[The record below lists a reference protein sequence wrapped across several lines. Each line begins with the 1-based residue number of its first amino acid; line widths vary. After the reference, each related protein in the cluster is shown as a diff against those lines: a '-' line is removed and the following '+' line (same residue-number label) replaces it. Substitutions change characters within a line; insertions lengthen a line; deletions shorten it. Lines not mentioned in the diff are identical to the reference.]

1 MHTLLAAIWLVPA
14 RLRAG
19 WRMLLVAAAGVLG
32 AATLLAAAP
41 IYAGAMSDLGVQ
53 FRLQRELGDR
63 TLQSATIEGLLVTP
77 QALAQRTALDRTL
90 EARLGWL
97 ANRTFAIDRS
107 ERLTL
112 QLGPGVLTDPWLSGG
127 QVRGYTF
134 VPLLYRME
142 KRGWIKG
149 AWENTNSG
157 RKRRCYRLTPA
168 GLKQLAP
175 LRAEWRLFFRALHRL
190 AGVGNA

>member
-90 EARLGWL
+90 EARLG
-97 ANRTFAIDRS
+97 
-107 ERLTL
+107 
-112 QLGPGVLTDPWLSGG
+112 
-127 QVRGYTF
+127 
-134 VPLLYRME
+134 
-142 KRGWIKG
+142 
-149 AWENTNSG
+149 
-157 RKRRCYRLTPA
+157 
-168 GLKQLAP
+168 
-175 LRAEWRLFFRALHRL
+175 
-190 AGVGNA
+190 